1 VKGVLVYK
9 NLAVAGLSAPE
20 SVNPRDL
27 SGANLPVL
35 PSEKTLPS
43 DEQAGAPADALRVAI
58 DSLMRVSG
66 IGLRRESDRASYA
79 TALEAV
85 LQAARD
91 AGRQD
96 LFDASRHIAD
106 NLTALHSRPETRA
119 AALLPLLDFPGV
131 MSNWFEQPNRG
142 DSTELL
148 LACLADPAW
157 PLPLATAAMSRLRAL
172 FVQAGAD
179 AREAPP
185 VASACASAAR

>member
-1 VKGVLVYK
+1 MYK
-9 NLAVAGLSAPE
+9 NVAVVGLSAPE

-27 SGANLPVL
+27 SGADLLVPPN
-35 PSEKTLPS
+35 EKTLPPA
-43 DEQAGAPADALRVAI
+43 EQAAAPAGALRVAI
-58 DSLMRVSG
+58 DSLMRISG

-79 TALEAV
+79 AALEAV

-96 LFDASRHIAD
+96 LFDVSRHIAD

-131 MSNWFEQPNRG
+131 MSNWFEQPNHG

-157 PLPLATAAMSRLRAL
+157 PLPLATAAMSRLRVL
-172 FVQAGAD
+172 FIQAGTD
-179 AREAPP
+179 ARGAPP
-185 VASACASAAR
+185 VASSRVCAAR